1 MADTVTEEECSQ
13 VEETRC
19 DTVYRQQC
27 SQVED
32 QQCETVTEEQCQ
44 VSTRVLSCVTL
55 LLLQTGKRRQSLFC
69 IVSCALRCS
78 SLLFE
83 SIK

>member
-44 VSTRVLSCVTL
+44 VRS
-55 LLLQTGKRRQSLFC
+55 
-69 IVSCALRCS
+69 RCCQVIS
-78 SLLFE
+78 GDVR
-83 SIK
+83 